1 MISEE
6 MFDLMMHMI
15 GYDLSLEEK
24 FKDVMSKY
32 YKDEYDEELIFELAT
47 WCDHRWGTNI
57 EGMLK
62 ALKVKKELT
71 EE

>member
-1 MISEE
+1 MVSEA

-15 GYDLSLEEK
+15 GYVLDLEEK
-24 FKDVMSKY
+24 FRDVMSEY

-47 WCDHRWGTNI
+47 WCDDRWGTRI
-57 EGMLK
+57 VEMLNK
-62 ALKVKKELT
+62 LT

>member
-1 MISEE
+1 MISKA

-15 GYDLSLEEK
+15 GYGNLADN
-24 FKDVMSKY
+24 FKDVMSEN

-47 WCDHRWGTNI
+47 WCDDRYGTRI
-57 EGMLK
+57 VRMLSK
-62 ALKVKKELT
+62 LT

>member
-1 MISEE
+1 MRMVSEA

-15 GYDLSLEEK
+15 GYGLDLEEK
-24 FKDVMSKY
+24 FRDVMSEY

-47 WCDHRWGTNI
+47 WCDDRWGTRI
-57 EGMLK
+57 VEMLNK
-62 ALKVKKELT
+62 LT

>member
-1 MISEE
+1 MVSEA
-6 MFDLMMHMI
+6 MFELMMHMI

-24 FKDVMSKY
+24 FKDVMSEY

-47 WCDHRWGTNI
+47 WCDDRWGTRI
-57 EGMLK
+57 VEMLNK
-62 ALKVKKELT
+62 LT